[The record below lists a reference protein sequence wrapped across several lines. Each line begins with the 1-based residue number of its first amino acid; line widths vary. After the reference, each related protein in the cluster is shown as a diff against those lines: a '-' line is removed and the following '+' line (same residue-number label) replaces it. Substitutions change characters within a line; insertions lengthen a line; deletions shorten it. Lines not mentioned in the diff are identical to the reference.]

1 MDLTINGKDYQLQFG
16 LKFIRTLDQTYTQKA
31 DGMEFGLGI
40 ETAIPYLKMQNPTV
54 LYELIKAGTSH
65 LKSKPSND
73 DIENELEKF
82 AEEGKLD
89 KLFKDIEKAMEE
101 SAFLK
106 SKMKKFKKAAASEQ
120 AKLNG

>member
-1 MDLTINGKDYQLQFG
+1 MDLTINGKEYHLQFG
-16 LKFIRTLDQTYTQKA
+16 LKFIRELDKTYTQKA

-40 ETAIPYLKMQNPTV
+40 ETAIPYLKMENPVV

-73 DIENELEKF
+73 DIENELLKF
-82 AEEGKLD
+82 AEEGKLE
-89 KLFKDIEKAMEE
+89 KLFKDIEKAMED

-106 SKMKKFKKAAASEQ
+106 QKMKKFKKAAADQ
-120 AKLNG
+120 AKEQN